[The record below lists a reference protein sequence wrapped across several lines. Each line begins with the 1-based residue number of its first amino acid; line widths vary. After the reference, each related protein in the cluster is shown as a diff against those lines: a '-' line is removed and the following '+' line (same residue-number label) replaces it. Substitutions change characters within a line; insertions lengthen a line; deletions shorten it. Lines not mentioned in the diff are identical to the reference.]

1 MDDMEINEADARKAF
16 LNSFDFMRLG
26 HAISCNNIQIAVM
39 AARGLEETARRV
51 ELPDFERL
59 LSSIRLA
66 MISGNSTDALD
77 IMTQLTARRV
87 KLLSETDRG

>member
-1 MDDMEINEADARKAF
+1 MDDIVKNKADAHKAF

-26 HAISCNNIQIAVM
+26 QAISSNNTQIAVM
-39 AARGLEETARRV
+39 AARGLEAASREA

-66 MISGNSTDALD
+66 MISGNNVEALD

-87 KLLSETDRG
+87 KLLNEVGCE